1 MEENNLSHRPTRR
14 ESSECARRRRI
25 RDFNR
30 LTALLLA
37 VVILVLTLVNLL
49 VPDREFSENEN
60 RMLTVFPKPSWSDI
74 SDGSYMSSLS
84 SYMTDQ
90 FVGRDNWISFKLTLD
105 KLLGKREANGVYLG
119 KEDYLIGIPS
129 EPDWEHVDR
138 NLQAINAF
146 AQSHSDLSIHMSI
159 VPNAACV
166 LSGFLPQNAPV
177 RDQRADLAALQ
188 SKLDSSVAFI
198 DVTEDL
204 TAHASEGLYYRT
216 DHHWTTLGAY
226 YAFLSMA
233 DSLQISDPLLN
244 YNKYTVSDSF
254 SGTLASKSGCHA
266 VQDSIEVFEPLGTDV
281 QYYVIYSDT
290 HEKSA
295 SLYQSAYLKEK
306 DQYAVFLGGNH
317 PMVTIRTT
325 NNNNRSLLVIKDS
338 YANSLIPFLVP
349 YYEEII
355 LVDPRYYYDS
365 VESII
370 SSELITD
377 VLFLYNLDTF
387 LGDTSLADV
396 LVQ

>member
-1 MEENNLSHRPTRR
+1 M
-14 ESSECARRRRI
+14 
-25 RDFNR
+25 
-30 LTALLLA
+30 
-37 VVILVLTLVNLL
+37 
-49 VPDREFSENEN
+49 
-60 RMLTVFPKPSWSDI
+60 
-74 SDGSYMSSLS
+74 
-84 SYMTDQ
+84 
-90 FVGRDNWISFKLTLD
+90 
-105 KLLGKREANGVYLG
+105 G

-146 AQSHSDLSIHMSI
+146 AQSHSDLSVHMSI

-166 LSGFLPQNAPV
+166 LSDFLPQNAPV

-244 YNKYTVSDSF
+244 YKKYTVSDSF

>member
-1 MEENNLSHRPTRR
+1 M
-14 ESSECARRRRI
+14 

-37 VVILVLTLVNLL
+37 AVILVLTLVNLL

-146 AQSHSDLSIHMSI
+146 AQSHSDLSIHISI

-166 LSGFLPQNAPV
+166 LSDFLPQNAPV

-266 VQDSIEVFEPLGTDV
+266 VPDSIEVFEPLGTDV

-355 LVDPRYYYDS
+355 LVDPRYYYDR